1 MIFELNDEK
10 VVKLN
15 VSMKKIVEI
24 TKKNKG
30 KNFKDLFFTKMNDVD
45 FEFLANTILS
55 LYNKEESTVDF
66 NGDINKVYDFMENY
80 IEVKNID
87 YSKLYE
93 ELAEAINL
101 KSFFGKKMSETE
113 LKQEMNN
120 PLAGFDINKIVNDT
134 AQSVMKETVAEEF
147 KGYRG

>member
-1 MIFELNDEK
+1 MIFELDNEK

-15 VSMKKIVEI
+15 VSMKKIVEM

-30 KNFKDLFFTKMNDVD
+30 KNFKDVFFTKMNDID
-45 FEFLANTILS
+45 FEFLANAILGF
-55 LYNKEESTVDF
+55 YDKEESTIDF
-66 NGDINKVYDFMENY
+66 NGDINKVYDFMEKY
-80 IEVKNID
+80 IEAKDID
-87 YSKLYE
+87 YVKLYE

-101 KSFFGKKMSETE
+101 KSFFGKKMSEE
-113 LKQEMNN
+113 EMKKEMNN

-147 KGYRG
+147 KGYKG

>member
-1 MIFELNDEK
+1 MIFELDNEK

-15 VSMKKIVEI
+15 VSMKKIVEM

-30 KNFKDLFFTKMNDVD
+30 KNFKDVFFTKMNDID
-45 FEFLANTILS
+45 FEFLANAILGF
-55 LYNKEESTVDF
+55 YDKEESTVDF
-66 NGDINKVYDFMENY
+66 NGDINKVYDFMEKY
-80 IEVKNID
+80 IEAKDID
-87 YSKLYE
+87 YVKLYE

-101 KSFFGKKMSETE
+101 KSFFGKKMSEE
-113 LKQEMNN
+113 EMKKEMNN

-147 KGYRG
+147 KGYKG